1 MTSLNQKLMKN
12 SLFLTSNLFC
22 GQKWNKSVVIKKWGK
37 VGAYP
42 RYGQYQME
50 TPSWS
55 PSNGH
60 QRSEFS
66 GHGSLKC
73 MSEVS

>member
-42 RYGQYQME
+42 TYGQYDV
-50 TPSWS
+50 
-55 PSNGH
+55 G
-60 QRSEFS
+60 R
-66 GHGSLKC
+66 KC
-73 MSEVS
+73 DGNV

>member
-42 RYGQYQME
+42 
-50 TPSWS
+50 S
-55 PSNGH
+55 H
-60 QRSEFS
+60 A
-66 GHGSLKC
+66 SLPRERFA
-73 MSEVS
+73 SDLSADDGVEV

>member
-42 RYGQYQME
+42 TYTVYVFNYGKLL
-50 TPSWS
+50 
-55 PSNGH
+55 GFI
-60 QRSEFS
+60 RSEDIRLCDANS
-66 GHGSLKC
+66 S
-73 MSEVS
+73 